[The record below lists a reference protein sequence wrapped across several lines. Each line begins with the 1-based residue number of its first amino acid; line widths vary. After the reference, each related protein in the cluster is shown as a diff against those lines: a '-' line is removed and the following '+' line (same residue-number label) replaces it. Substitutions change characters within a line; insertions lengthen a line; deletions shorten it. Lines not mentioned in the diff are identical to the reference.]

1 MSYKRNLLL
10 HFISEVMPLE
20 QWEEAFDKSS
30 KGMGIKYLL
39 KPLRE

>member
-1 MSYKRNLLL
+1 LVKTKPL
-10 HFISEVMPLE
+10 ISEVMLLE

-39 KPLRE
+39 TPLKK